1 MTAHRPAEQA
11 AQDRPALRGG
21 MLSVMDQG
29 LVSGC
34 SFATMVAAGRANGAE
49 GLGAFALALSLVV
62 TAGVAQGALLSKS
75 YVNLHRNAADP
86 RAFAGGALLLNIGFA
101 GVSSAALGL
110 FAWLVWLRGDSP
122 ELAGALLAGAAAMPF
137 VLVRDWLRQYLFAHL
152 ELRGALAFDAAWVTL
167 QLGGVAWLYALGRL
181 SPEMVF
187 APMGLAA
194 LAVGSMGWLML
205 RERFAPSAS
214 AAQETWR
221 QCRRFGSWTAL
232 SELFQQ
238 SRVHLVQWL
247 LLLLHGLESAGV
259 FAAAMALV
267 RVVNPLLLAISNFS
281 EPYLAE
287 AFHSGGV
294 RGIRELAPRIALVA
308 AAAAAPLC
316 GLAAWQGPGLVQ
328 ALFGGL
334 VAVDGPVFGFLMGAA
349 VLGLL
354 VYPFSAAL
362 YAAGQ
367 PKIAVWV
374 RGLALGLAGA
384 SALALTPEFGA
395 WGAALSVLLSA
406 IAAAVM
412 ILAAFVRW
420 LRPIH
425 SASEAL

>member
-1 MTAHRPAEQA
+1 MFDQA
-11 AQDRPALRGG
+11 
-21 MLSVMDQG
+21 

-75 YVNLHRNAADP
+75 YINLHRNAAEP
-86 RAFAGGALLLNIGFA
+86 REFAGGALLLNIAFA
-101 GVSSAALGL
+101 VVSSSALGL
-110 FAWLVWLRGDSP
+110 GAWLLWVRGDSP

-152 ELRGALAFDAAWVTL
+152 ELRGALVFDAGWVTL
-167 QLGGVAWLYALGRL
+167 QLGGIAWLYLGGRL
-181 SPEMVF
+181 TPGMVF

-194 LAVGSMGWLML
+194 LT
-205 RERFAPSAS
+205 AS
-214 AAQETWR
+214 AAGWMILQNRFTLSVSAAKETWR

-247 LLLLHGLESAGV
+247 LLLLHGLEAAGV

-281 EPYLAE
+281 EPYLA
-287 AFHSGGV
+287 AAYHSGGV
-294 RGIRELAPRIALVA
+294 RGIRELAPKIALVA
-308 AAAAAPLC
+308 AAAVAPLC
-316 GLAAWQGPGLVQ
+316 ALAAWQGPGLVQ
-328 ALFGGL
+328 VLFGGS

-362 YAAGQ
+362 YAVGQ
-367 PKIAVWV
+367 PKVTVWV
-374 RGLALGLAGA
+374 RGAALAFAGA
-384 SALALTPEFGA
+384 AALALTPEFGA
-395 WGAALSVLLSA
+395 WGAAMSVLLSA
-406 IAAAVM
+406 MVAAVM
-412 ILAAFVRW
+412 ILAAFTRS
-420 LRPIH
+420 LRPIR